1 MNFRPR
7 FTRNEVKRISMTL
20 KDQVSHQSK
29 SPLYQQI
36 YQLLRQKI
44 LSGKWL
50 PGDSL
55 PSENDLME
63 QYQVSRATVRQA
75 LDELVSDGLVQRRQG
90 KGTYVS
96 PPTVEQGLVRIVS
109 FTEDMQQRGF
119 VPGTKLI
126 SAGLTPATKP
136 LAEKLDIE
144 VGEPV
149 ARIERLRL
157 ADGEPMSVEVSFLVH
172 RYCPGILTQD
182 YTAQSLRLMLE
193 ERYSIRITSARQ
205 TIQAIRAVTDMA
217 ALLAVEEKAPLLYI
231 ERLSYSEFDVPVEF
245 LRLYHRGDRYTLHAE
260 LRG

>member
-1 MNFRPR
+1 LGNVILR
-7 FTRNEVKRISMTL
+7 
-20 KDQVSHQSK
+20 DQVSHQSK

-36 YQLLRQKI
+36 YQLLRIKI
-44 LSGKWL
+44 LGGHWSSDRPL
-50 PGDSL
+50 PT
-55 PSENDLME
+55 EAELME

-75 LDELVSDGLVQRRQG
+75 LDELASDGLIYRKQG
-90 KGTYVS
+90 KGTFVS

-119 VPGTKLI
+119 EPGTKLV
-126 SAGLTPATKP
+126 SAGLMPTTET
-136 LAEKLDIE
+136 LAQQLQIAI
-144 VGEPV
+144 GEPL

-182 YTAQSLRLMLE
+182 YTAYSLRRMLE
-193 ERYSIRITSARQ
+193 EQFGIRITSARQ
-205 TIQAIRAVTDMA
+205 TIQAISATKELA
-217 ALLAVEEKAPLLYI
+217 TLLAIEEGDALLYI
-231 ERLSYSEFDVPVEF
+231 ERLSFSEFDVPVEY

>member
-1 MNFRPR
+1 MNIQIM
-7 FTRNEVKRISMTL
+7 TR

-44 LSGKWL
+44 LSGQWQA
-50 PGDSL
+50 GDML
-55 PSENDLME
+55 PSENELIE

-75 LDELVSDGLVQRRQG
+75 LEELVSDGLIQRRQG

-126 SAGLTPATKP
+126 SAGLTPATEF
-136 LAEKLDIE
+136 LGQQLDIA

-157 ADGEPMSVEVSFLVH
+157 ADNEPMSVEVSFLVH

-182 YTAQSLRLMLE
+182 YTAQSLRLMLA
-193 ERYSIRITSARQ
+193 ERYGIHITSARQ
-205 TIQAIRAVTDMA
+205 TIQAITATDDLA
-217 ALLAVEEKAPLLYI
+217 ALLAVKERAALLYI
-231 ERLSYSEFDVPVEF
+231 ERISYSEFDVPVEY

>member
-1 MNFRPR
+1 MSP
-7 FTRNEVKRISMTL
+7 STL
-20 KDQVSHQSK
+20 RDQVSHQSK

-36 YQLLRQKI
+36 YQLLRTKI
-44 LSGKWL
+44 LGGHW
-50 PGDSL
+50 PTDTPL
-55 PSENDLME
+55 PSEAELME

-75 LDELVSDGLVQRRQG
+75 LDELASDGLIYRRQG
-90 KGTYVS
+90 RGTFVS

-126 SAGLTPATKP
+126 SAGLVPATET
-136 LAEKLDIE
+136 LAAQLQIS
-144 VGEPV
+144 VGEPL

-172 RYCPGILTQD
+172 HYCPGILTQD
-182 YTAQSLRLMLE
+182 YTAHSLRRMLE
-193 ERYSIRITSARQ
+193 EQFSIRITSARQ
-205 TIQAIRAVTDMA
+205 TIQAIA
-217 ALLAVEEKAPLLYI
+217 ATEDLAELLAVEEKKALLYI
-231 ERLSYSEFDVPVEF
+231 ERLSFSEFDVPVEY